1 MVKEKFGSG
10 ITRTNIEIK
19 HIMKAIK
26 SLENRRIL
34 LKETTAKITSPK
46 GGFFNFLKPL
56 ITAGLPLM
64 KHVVNLLAKKVLIPL
79 GLSAG
84 ISTADAADKIF
95 LLN

>member
-10 ITRTNIEIK
+10 TTRTNIEIK
-19 HIMKAIK
+19 HIMKIIK

-46 GGFFNFLKPL
+46 GGVFNFLKPL

-64 KHVVNLLAKKVLIPL
+64 KNVVNQNVVVLIPL

-84 ISTADAADKIF
+84 ISTTDAADKI
-95 LLN
+95 LLSN